1 MGFVHGYQPTIRQR
15 NAKDVTGEIIQDC
28 IFARSVWFA
37 VRAPLSTP
45 DPMWDLLEEFGMA
58 LLQGRSEPFGNHP

>member
-1 MGFVHGYQPTIRQR
+1 MGFVHGHQSAIGQSH
-15 NAKDVTGEIIQDC
+15 AKNVTGQVIQDRVLTC
-28 IFARSVWFA
+28 SIGFA

-45 DPMWDLLEEFGMA
+45 ELMWDLLEEFGMA